1 MKKFKSLIIFIFLLI
16 LTGSSILISQ
26 DKNEIELMPVPSSMI
41 RTEGQFRLSHSFSMS
56 VLGNP
61 DSRIFPGATRTLRR
75 ISGRTGLFFPQ
86 DFITSQN
93 TDTSASMLIL
103 CERPGKV
110 QLNEDESY
118 SLEIRPGK
126 IYLNSKTDIGVLRGL
141 ETLYQ
146 LLSSDENGYYFP
158 TVIINDAPRFPW
170 RGLMIDVC
178 RHFMQVDVIKRNLE
192 AMAALK
198 MNVFHWH
205 LSDDQGFR
213 VECKTFPKLH
223 ELGSDGFYFTQ
234 AQIKDVIE
242 YAAARGI
249 RVIPEFD
256 IPGHSTAWFTA
267 VPELASAPGPYT
279 IERRWG
285 MFDPVFNPTVEA
297 TYEFF
302 DKFLKEMTALFPDPY
317 FHIGGD
323 ENNGKHWTANSSI
336 QKFMRENKI
345 PDNHAL
351 QAYFNNRILKILSKY
366 DKKMIGWDEILH
378 PDMPTN
384 IVIQSWRGTDALV
397 KSAQEGY
404 MGILSNGYY
413 IDLIQP
419 AEFHYLNDPV
429 PNDTL
434 LNKEEQSKILGGEA
448 TSWAELVTPENVDS
462 RIWPRTAAIA
472 ERFWSPKD
480 TRDVE
485 DMYKR
490 LDKMS
495 FLLEDYGIT
504 HIKNHYMMMRRLSAN
519 NDITPLK
526 QFMDVIEPVKLYNRH
541 FQGVTYTQ
549 YSPYTRVVDAA
560 LPESN
565 ISRRFNNLVTVFLSG
580 NKAIESELQTWMN
593 SWKDNHSKL
602 VELIR
607 VSPILKEIEP
617 LSFNLVK
624 LSEAGLE
631 ALVYLQYKKPV
642 EEKWLEDKLKL
653 LEEAKKPY
661 GQTELRITSGIE
673 KLIQAAGKQ

>member
-1 MKKFKSLIIFIFLLI
+1 MKNMKSPLLY
-16 LTGSSILISQ
+16 LLVLFVVSSALVFPQ
-26 DKNEIELMPVPSSMI
+26 GNYNLMPVPSSVQN
-41 RTEGQFRLSHSFSMS
+41 TEGQFRLSHTFSAS

-61 DSRIFPGATRTLRR
+61 DKRIYPGITRTLRR

-86 DFITSQN
+86 DFITSRDN
-93 TDTSASMLIL
+93 DTSAQLLIF

-110 QLNEDESY
+110 QLNENESY
-118 SLEIRPGK
+118 SLEVRPAK
-126 IYLNSKTDIGVLRGL
+126 IILTSKTDLGTLRGL

-146 LLSSDENGYYFP
+146 LLSSDQNGYFFP
-158 TVIINDAPRFPW
+158 AVIIEDVPRFPW
-170 RGLMIDVC
+170 RGLMIDVS
-178 RHFMQVDVIKRNLE
+178 RHFMPVDVIKRNLD

-234 AQIKDVIE
+234 TQIQDVIQ
-242 YAAARGI
+242 YAADRGI

-267 VPELASAPGPYT
+267 VPELASAPGPYK

-285 MFDPVFNPTVEA
+285 IFDPVFNPTLDA

-323 ENNGKHWTANSSI
+323 ENNGKQWKANPQI
-336 QKFMRENKI
+336 QAFMQENKI

-351 QAYFNNRILKILSKY
+351 QAYFNNRILKILTKY

-378 PDMPTN
+378 PDMPNN

-397 KSAQEGY
+397 QSAKKGY

-419 AEFHYLNDPV
+419 ASFHYLNDPV
-429 PNDTL
+429 PSDTL
-434 LNKEEQSKILGGEA
+434 LNEKETSRILGGEA

-472 ERFWSPKD
+472 ERFWSPK
-480 TRDVE
+480 TVRDVE
-485 DMYKR
+485 DMYR
-490 LDKMS
+490 RMDRIS

-504 HIKNHYMMMRRLSAN
+504 HRKNHDMMLRRLADN
-519 NDITPLK
+519 NDVTYLK
-526 QFMDVIEPVKLYNRH
+526 RFIEVIEPVKNYNRH

-549 YSPYTRVVDAA
+549 HSPYTRTVDAA
-560 LPESN
+560 MPESN
-565 ISRRFNNLVTVFLSG
+565 TARIFNKLVTQYLEG
-580 NKAIESELQTWMN
+580 NKAVETELKSYLTL
-593 SWKDNHSKL
+593 WKDNHSKL
-602 VELIR
+602 QDLIR
-607 VSPILKEIEP
+607 LSPILKEIEP
-617 LSFNLVK
+617 LSENLMK
-624 LSEAGLE
+624 ASAAALE
-631 ALVYLQYKKPV
+631 SLVYLQYKRPV
-642 EEKWLEDKLKL
+642 DKKWLDNNLKL
-653 LEEAKKPY
+653 IEEAKKPF
-661 GQTELRITSGIE
+661 GQTELMIIPGIE
-673 KLIQAAGKQ
+673 KLISAAGKQK